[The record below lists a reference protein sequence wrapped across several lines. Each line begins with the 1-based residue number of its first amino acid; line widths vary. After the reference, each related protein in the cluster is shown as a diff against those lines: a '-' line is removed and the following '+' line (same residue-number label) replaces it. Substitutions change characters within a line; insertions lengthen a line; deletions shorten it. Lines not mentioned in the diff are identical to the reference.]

1 LLNPA
6 TKNTELGRQLA
17 LSYMAVTSASDS
29 YSAFREAGAND
40 TVAGIGMLAT
50 MGAMYGLMNVEYFK
64 E

>member
-1 LLNPA
+1 
-6 TKNTELGRQLA
+6 
-17 LSYMAVTSASDS
+17 MAVTSASDS

-64 E
+64 DWLFKDT